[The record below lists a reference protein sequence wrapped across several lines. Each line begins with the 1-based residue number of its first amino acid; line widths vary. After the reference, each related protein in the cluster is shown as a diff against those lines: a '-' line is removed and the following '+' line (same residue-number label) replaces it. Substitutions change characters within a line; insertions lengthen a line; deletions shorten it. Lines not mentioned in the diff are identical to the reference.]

1 MPPEE
6 TVPPEGTEQ
15 PEEPEL
21 DIAAWEQEVFDLVNA
36 IRAENDLP
44 AYEYDEKL
52 ADVARAHSQDMIDRE
67 FFDHTNPDGDQPWD
81 RMSAAGIRWYAAAEN
96 IAAGQRTPEEVVDAW
111 MNLARTPGQYP
122 GRLRVSGRRR
132 GAGRQ
137 LRILLDPVLCELLR
151 HGGAIGRGAEG
162 RPRPVCRDLRETAGE
177 PGRKQTDFR

>member
-1 MPPEE
+1 MSPEE
-6 TVPPEGTEQ
+6 TVPPEETEQ

-111 MNLARTPGQYP
+111 MNSPGH
-122 GRLRVSGRRR
+122 R
-132 GAGRQ
+132 AN
-137 LRILLDPVLCELLR
+137 ILGDCEYLGVGVAL
-151 HGGAIGRGAEG
+151 GGSFGYYWTQCFASY
-162 RPRPVCRDLRETAGE
+162 
-177 PGRKQTDFR
+177 